1 MTNRNQTRRDQRR
14 VTITAIAREAG
25 VSVSTVSKVLNGRA
39 DVADGTRSRVEELL
53 DRHAYP
59 RARRRGSDPAGLI
72 DLVFDELDS
81 PWAVEIIR
89 GAEEVAHASG
99 VGTVVSAIHARSE
112 PARQWLDNLE
122 RRRSEGAILVLDELT
137 PDQHA
142 RLGALNVPYVVIDP
156 RGEPD
161 PEVPS
166 IGAANWA
173 GGLAATQHL
182 IDLGHRRIAIISG
195 PSGMLCSR
203 ARLDGYRGALESAG
217 LPADAALIR
226 HGDFHHESGYV
237 QAGLLLELPDPPT
250 AIFAGSDQ
258 QAYGACEA
266 ARERGLRIPQD
277 LSIVGFDDL
286 SVSRW
291 FSPPL
296 TTVRQPLAEMGSLAA
311 RMLFRMGRG
320 ETLETHRVEL
330 ATELVVRESTAPPPA
345 GRGA

>member
-1 MTNRNQTRRDQRR
+1 MTNQTGRH

-39 DVADGTRSRVEELL
+39 DVAEGTRSRVEELL
-53 DRHAYP
+53 AKHAYP

-72 DLVFDELDS
+72 DIVFDELDS

-89 GAEEVAHASG
+89 GAEEVAHAAG
-99 VGTVVSAIHARSE
+99 TGTVVSAIHARSE

-122 RRRSEGAILVLDELT
+122 RRRSEGVVLVVDELT
-137 PDQHA
+137 AAQRA
-142 RLGALNVPYVVIDP
+142 RLQALDVPCIVIDP

-161 PEVPS
+161 PQVPS

-173 GGLAATQHL
+173 GGQAATRHL
-182 IDLGHRRIAIISG
+182 IELGHRRIAIISG
-195 PSGMLCSR
+195 PAGMLCSR
-203 ARLDGYRGALESAG
+203 ARLDGYRGALEGAG
-217 LPADAALIR
+217 LPADPALVR
-226 HGDFHHESGYV
+226 HGDFHHESGYL
-237 QAGLLLELPDPPT
+237 QAARLLELPDPPT

-258 QAYGACEA
+258 QAFGACEA

-286 SVSRW
+286 PVARW

-296 TTVRQPLAEMGSLAA
+296 TTVRQPLAEMGSLAT
-311 RMLFRMGRG
+311 RLLFRLSRG
-320 ETLETHRVEL
+320 ETLETHHVEL
-330 ATELVVRESTAPPPA
+330 ATELVIRESTAPPPA
-345 GRGA
+345 PARP

>member
-1 MTNRNQTRRDQRR
+1 MNSSRQR
-14 VTITAIAREAG
+14 VTITSIAREAG

-39 DVADGTRSRVEELL
+39 DVADGTRTRIEELL

-59 RARRRGSDPAGLI
+59 RGRRRGATPVGLVDI
-72 DLVFDELDS
+72 VFDELDS

-89 GAEEVAHASG
+89 GAEEIAHANG
-99 VGTVVSAIHARSE
+99 TGTVVSAIHARSDS
-112 PARQWLDNLE
+112 ARQWLENLE
-122 RRRSEGAILVLDELT
+122 RRRSEGVVLVVDELT
-137 PDQHA
+137 PGQRA
-142 RLGALNVPYVVIDP
+142 RLGALGVPCVVIDP

-182 IDLGHRRIAIISG
+182 VDLGHRRIAIISG

-203 ARLDGYRGALESAG
+203 ARLDGYRGALETIG
-217 LPADAALIR
+217 LPVDPEFVR
-226 HGDFHHESGYV
+226 HGDFHHESGYLW
-237 QAGLLLELPDPPT
+237 AGRLLDLPRPPT

-258 QAYGACEA
+258 QAYGAYEA

-286 SVSRW
+286 PVSRW
-291 FSPPL
+291 LSPPL
-296 TTVRQPLAEMGSLAA
+296 TTIRQPLAEMGALAV
-311 RMLFRMGRG
+311 RMLFRLARG
-320 ETLETHRVEL
+320 ETLETRRVEL
-330 ATELVVRESTAPPPA
+330 ATDLVLRESTAPPRSPDTA
-345 GRGA
+345 LD

>member
-1 MTNRNQTRRDQRR
+1 MVQRR
-14 VTITAIAREAG
+14 VTITSIAREAG

-39 DVADGTRSRVEELL
+39 DVAAGTRGRVEELL
-53 DRHAYP
+53 DKHAYP
-59 RARRRGSDPAGLI
+59 RAGRRGSDPAGLV
-72 DLVFDELDS
+72 DLVFGELDS

-89 GAEEVAHASG
+89 GAEEVAHAAG
-99 VGTVVSAIHARSE
+99 LGTVVSAIHAAARARAE

-122 RRRSEGAILVLDELT
+122 RRRSEGVVLVLEDLS
-137 PDQHA
+137 PDQRA
-142 RLGALNVPYVVIDP
+142 RLEAMDVPCVVIDP

-161 PEVPS
+161 PGIPS

-173 GGLAATQHL
+173 GGLAATRHL
-182 IDLGHRRIAIISG
+182 TELGHRRIAIISG
-195 PSGMLCSR
+195 PAGMLCSR
-203 ARLDGYRGALESAG
+203 ARLDGYRGALESAA
-217 LPADAALIR
+217 LPPDPELIR

-296 TTVRQPLAEMGSLAA
+296 TTVRQPLAEMGALATRLLLRLA
-311 RMLFRMGRG
+311 RG
-320 ETLETHRVEL
+320 EVLETHRVEL
-330 ATELVVRESTAPPPA
+330 ATELVVRESTAPPP
-345 GRGA
+345 R

>member
-1 MTNRNQTRRDQRR
+1 VLTNRIQRR
-14 VTITAIAREAG
+14 VTITTIAREAG

-39 DVADGTRSRVEELL
+39 DVADGTRTRVEELL
-53 DRHAYP
+53 EKHSYP

-89 GAEEVAHASG
+89 GAEEVAHAAG
-99 VGTVVSAIHARSE
+99 VGTVVSAIHAAVEPSRSE
-112 PARQWLDNLE
+112 PARQWLDNVE
-122 RRRSEGAILVLDELT
+122 RRRSEGVILVLEELT
-137 PDQHA
+137 PEQRT
-142 RLGALNVPYVVIDP
+142 RLEALNVPYVLIDP

-182 IDLGHRRIAIISG
+182 IDLGHRRIGLIGG
-195 PSGMLCSR
+195 PAGVLCSR
-203 ARLDGYRGALESAG
+203 ARLDGYRGALDTAG
-217 LPADAALIR
+217 LALDPALILY
-226 HGDFHHESGYV
+226 GDFHHESGYI
-237 QAGLLLELPDPPT
+237 QGGRLLELPDPPT
-250 AIFAGSDQ
+250 AIFAASDQ
-258 QAYGACEA
+258 MAYGACEA

-296 TTVRQPLAEMGSLAA
+296 TTVRQPLAEMGTLAA
-311 RMLFRMGRG
+311 RMLFRLSRG
-320 ETLETHRVEL
+320 ETLETTRVEL
-330 ATELVVRESTAPPPA
+330 ATQLVKRESTAPPPA
-345 GRGA
+345 A